1 MRARRS
7 QPSLPLPV
15 TRAKWATDLLERINQ
30 EASKV
35 YTSERPLSSLEQFV
49 PGLALGLLLMLVAA
63 ITVPLP
69 VSSRHHG
76 WKWRWLGRALY
87 ALTVVNPFF
96 SVLADDY
103 TFVRDAARSFA
114 LARKRIV
121 PFDNSEKLREL
132 VTGVGAIK
140 PRRLFVLGA
149 VLRGVQLNSPLV
161 RAFDPPATFGV
172 GINMLS
178 LIDGVAW
185 PAAMLLGWAVT
196 APWWRLGS
204 GASRA
209 PSEAAANATAIATTA
224 TDEAGEAQ
232 QPTRRG
238 RYGVMLE
245 LRVPT
250 VHLAA
255 IGVTFLA
262 AAERVRAFR
271 WTTLLLL
278 LGHLGLTV
286 GRV

>member
-1 MRARRS
+1 MRARRN

-15 TRAKWATDLLERINQ
+15 TRAKWATDLLERINK

-35 YTSERPLSSLEQFV
+35 YAPERQLSSLEQLV
-49 PGLALGLLLMLVAA
+49 PGLALGLLLLLVAA

-69 VSSRHHG
+69 ASSRGQG
-76 WKWRWLGRALY
+76 WKRRWLGRALY
-87 ALTVVNPFF
+87 ALTVINPFF

-114 LARKRIV
+114 LARKRNA
-121 PFDNSEKLREL
+121 PSENSEKLREL
-132 VTGVGAIK
+132 VTGVGSIK

-149 VLRGVQLNSPLV
+149 VLRGIQLHSPLC
-161 RAFDPPATFGV
+161 ASFDPPATFGV
-172 GINMLS
+172 GINILA

-185 PAAMLLGWAVT
+185 PAALLLGWAVT

-204 GASRA
+204 AASRA
-209 PSEAAANATAIATTA
+209 PSEAAANATAPATTA
-224 TDEAGEAQ
+224 TDGESEAQ
-232 QPTRRG
+232 PRTRRG
-238 RYGVMLE
+238 RYGVLLE
-245 LRVPT
+245 LRVPS

-255 IGVTFLA
+255 IGVAFLA

-278 LGHLGLTV
+278 LGRLGLTV